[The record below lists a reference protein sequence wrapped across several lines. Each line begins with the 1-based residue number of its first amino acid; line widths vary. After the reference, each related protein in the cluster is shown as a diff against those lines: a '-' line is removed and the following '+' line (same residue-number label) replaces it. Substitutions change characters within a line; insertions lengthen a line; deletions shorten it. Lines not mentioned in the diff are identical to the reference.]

1 MKLRTQLILAFLLL
15 SVVPLSGVTVYS
27 YVASQR
33 AFRRAVEA
41 EAWALAEDMSSRLDA
56 VAHELSG
63 RIERMRQ
70 RSREPGGSAYQ
81 KARLDALAVAEQ
93 SELRSLLL
101 TVLSGS
107 QHQPGAIPFA
117 LDADRK
123 VYAPD
128 PADLTTL
135 QALGLTLVTGPEA
148 RISSAGSG
156 DWVVVARRDPESG
169 LTLGVARPVG
179 ESLREIRRTAVRN
192 LAYGLGMVGL
202 ALLGILPLSRGMS
215 RNLAT
220 LTDGAERLARGDLDA
235 QVPML
240 SGKEFGRL
248 AATFNRLAKDLRK
261 HQEHLLQE
269 ERLHKELEMCRRIQ
283 EELLPRAPLRLPFAE
298 ANGVSIPAR
307 EVGGDFFNY
316 FRLAEGEAALMVGDV
331 SGKGLPAALL
341 MANVQAT
348 LRARLPLEN
357 DLAELATRLD
367 DEMAA
372 STPGATYL
380 TLFLAVL
387 DGRGG
392 VLRYV
397 SAGHNT
403 QVGVRA
409 DGRLEG
415 LESTGR
421 PLGLLPGGGYEER
434 RVALGAG
441 DGLFLFTDGL
451 VDAENDGGEAFG
463 MGRLEALLL
472 EERQSDVARLLARVD
487 EALRTHRGGVDA
499 ADDATMVVLR
509 MGQAHGSA

>member
-27 YVASQR
+27 YVSSQR
-33 AFRRAVEA
+33 AFRRAVAVEA
-41 EAWALAEDMSSRLDA
+41 GALAEDMSSRLDA

-81 KARLDALAVAEQ
+81 KARLDALAAAEQ
-93 SELRSLLL
+93 AELRSLLL
-101 TVLSGS
+101 TVLSGG
-107 QHQPGAIPFA
+107 QHQPGGIPFA

-123 VYAPD
+123 IYAPD
-128 PADLTTL
+128 PADLKTL
-135 QALGLTLVTGPEA
+135 QALGLTLVTGPDP
-148 RISSAGSG
+148 RITSAGGG

-202 ALLGILPLSRGMS
+202 ALLGILPLSRGMTRS
-215 RNLAT
+215 LAT
-220 LTDGAERLARGDLDA
+220 LTEGAERLGRGDLEA

-240 SGKEFGRL
+240 SGREFGRL

-298 ANGVSIPAR
+298 VNGVSIPAR

-316 FRLAEGEAALMVGDV
+316 FGLADGEAALMVGDV

-357 DLAELATRLD
+357 DLAVLAARLD

-372 STPGATYL
+372 STRATYL

-392 VLRYV
+392 MLRYV

-403 QVGVRA
+403 QVGLRA
-409 DGRLEG
+409 DGRLES

-434 RVALGAG
+434 RIALAEG

-451 VDAENDGGEAFG
+451 VDAENVGGEAFG
-463 MGRLEALLL
+463 MGRLEALLI
-472 EERQSDVARLLARVD
+472 EERRSGVARLLARVD
-487 EALRTHRGGVDA
+487 EAARAHRGEVDA

-509 MGQAHGSA
+509 VWRAHGSA